1 MFQRIGRVL
10 ALTILIGGLCA
21 CAGAPTAPAVTP
33 ATVSD
38 ASTPRRVND
47 ASELPKGRA
56 SHIDVVYFHRT
67 ERCEACLNA
76 ESYTRETLD
85 RYFAGEMQSGLIA
98 LQVLDM
104 ERPENAALVEKF
116 DPTGSSLY
124 FSVRMQGTEYV
135 CPNPDIWFFTGNK
148 YLFVD
153 TLRKKLASLVGGS

>member
-1 MFQRIGRVL
+1 M
-10 ALTILIGGLCA
+10 
-21 CAGAPTAPAVTP
+21 GA
-33 ATVSD
+33 
-38 ASTPRRVND
+38 PRRVND
-47 ASELPKGRA
+47 VTELPKGMA

-85 RYFAGEMQSGLIA
+85 RYFASQMQSGEIA

-104 ERPENAALVEKF
+104 EKPENAALVKRF

-124 FSVRMQGTEYV
+124 FDIRMQRAEYL
-135 CPNPDIWFFTGNK
+135 CPIPDIWFLTSNK

-153 TLRKKLASLVGGS
+153 SLRKKIASLVGGQ